1 MNLEPYL
8 ALIESNSRKKS
19 VYEIKL
25 TVEDLQQVDPKRL
38 FHESPAIRRRV
49 PRKRFFLSFFS
60 NPVFLFHIFKKT
72 YIQTYR
78 HISEEFLS
86 LGNDAI
92 PVREGSAEETT
103 KTDLKPATKKEE
115 EEEKSK
121 VQNKKKRETA

>member
-1 MNLEPYL
+1 MQNRVSNIERFSFFSWIHDAKEREP
-8 ALIESNSRKKS
+8 
-19 VYEIKL
+19 
-25 TVEDLQQVDPKRL
+25 
-38 FHESPAIRRRV
+38 PAIRRRV

-60 NPVFLFHIFKKT
+60 NPVFSFHIFKKT
-72 YIQTYR
+72 YIQTYG